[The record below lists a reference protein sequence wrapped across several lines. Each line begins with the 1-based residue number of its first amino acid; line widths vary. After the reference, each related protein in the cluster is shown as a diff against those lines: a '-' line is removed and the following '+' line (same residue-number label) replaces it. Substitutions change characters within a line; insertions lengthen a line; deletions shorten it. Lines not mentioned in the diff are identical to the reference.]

1 MRVLIT
7 RPRTDAEELAARLH
21 ALGHSTFIE
30 PLIDIVTR
38 KGPPLDLAGVQ
49 ALLFTS
55 ANGARAAAARTV
67 QRAISVVAVGP
78 ATAAAARAAGF
89 LNVVESQGEG
99 VAGLA
104 AHVRTTLTPG
114 KGALLHP
121 AGTATAGDLA
131 ASLSAHGF
139 VVRRETLYEA
149 RAAESISGALSAELG
164 AGSIAAAMFFSP
176 RTASL
181 FANLIAAAGLVLTCR
196 TIEALALSE
205 AVANALAPLA
215 FRRISIAAKP
225 ETSAMLELLAPP

>member
-7 RPRTDAEELAARLH
+7 RPRHDAEELAARLH

-30 PLIDIVTR
+30 PLIDIVIR
-38 KGPPLDLAGVQ
+38 EGPPLDLDGVQ

-55 ANGARAAAARTV
+55 ANGSRAAAARTAE
-67 QRAISVVAVGP
+67 RAIPVVAVGP

-114 KGALLHP
+114 KGTLLHL
-121 AGTATAGDLA
+121 AGTVTAGDLVV
-131 ASLSAHGF
+131 SLSPHGF
-139 VVRRETLYEA
+139 VVRWETLYEA
-149 RAAESISGALSAELG
+149 RAAGSISGALSAELG

-176 RTASL
+176 RTANL
-181 FANLIAAAGLVLTCR
+181 FVALIAAAGLAPACR
-196 TIEALALSE
+196 TITALALSE

-215 FRRISIAAKP
+215 FRRISVAAKP
-225 ETSAMLELLAPP
+225 ETGAMLELLAAP